1 MRIFLSYRRSDS
13 QDATARLAD
22 RLADLPRV
30 KSVFLDVESIAA
42 GEAFPNRLRSALA
55 EADICLVL
63 IGNKWI
69 GQSKTDD
76 TTRIKAEDDFVR
88 MEVAEALRLGKR
100 VIPVLLNET
109 TMPGRDQ
116 LPDDLHPLLERNALF
131 LRHMS
136 FNQDVEILSD
146 AILHSEAG
154 GRLGKKRRLTPMGIG
169 IRILGGLALAA
180 LMLLVIGLISFS
192 TSGGQSLE
200 TLLGGRA
207 GLGLLVLAVLGLCQA
222 LSFGMIRLPFGRS

>member
-22 RLADLPRV
+22 RLADLPRIR
-30 KSVFLDVESIAA
+30 SVFLDVESIAA
-42 GEAFPNRLRSALA
+42 GEAFPERLRSAMA

-63 IGNKWI
+63 IGSGWI
-69 GQSKTDD
+69 GQSKAGETS
-76 TTRIKAEDDFVR
+76 RIKAEDDFVR

-100 VIPVLLNET
+100 VIPVLLNEAP
-109 TMPGRDQ
+109 MPARDQ
-116 LPDDLHPLLERNALF
+116 LPEDLHPLLERNALF

-154 GRLGKKRRLTPMGIG
+154 GRLGKRRRMTPTGIAA
-169 IRILGGLALAA
+169 RLLGGLILAI
-180 LMLLVIGLISFS
+180 LMLLVIGLISFWS
-192 TSGGQSLE
+192 SGGQSLE

-207 GLGLLVLAVLGLCQA
+207 GLGLLVLAVLGLSQA
-222 LSFGMIRLPFGRS
+222 LTFGMIRLPFNRS

>member
-22 RLADLPRV
+22 RLSALPRI

-42 GEAFPNRLRSALA
+42 GEAFPTRLRSALT

-63 IGNKWI
+63 IGKAWL
-69 GQSKTDD
+69 GQSDAADRSRIKTDG
-76 TTRIKAEDDFVR
+76 DFVR
-88 MEVAEALRLGKR
+88 MEVAEALSLGKR
-100 VIPVLLNET
+100 VIPVLLNDAP
-109 TMPGRDQ
+109 MPVRDQ

-146 AILHSEAG
+146 AILHGEAG
-154 GRLGKKRRLTPMGIG
+154 GRLGKRRRLTPAGIAM
-169 IRILGGLALAA
+169 RVAGGLGLSII
-180 LMLLVIGLISFS
+180 MLLVIGLLSFWI
-192 TSGGQSLE
+192 SGGQSLE

-207 GLGLLVLAVLGLCQA
+207 GLGLLIVAVIGLCQA
-222 LSFGMIRLPFGRS
+222 LIFGMIRLPLGRT

>member
-22 RLADLPRV
+22 RLTALPRI

-42 GEAFPNRLRSALA
+42 GEAFPVRLQSALV

-63 IGNKWI
+63 IGKGWL
-69 GQSKTDD
+69 GQSDTSDTARIMTDG
-76 TTRIKAEDDFVR
+76 DFVR

-100 VIPVLLNET
+100 VIPVLLNEAA
-109 TMPGRDQ
+109 MPARDE
-116 LPDDLHPLLERNALF
+116 LPDELHPLLERNALF

-154 GRLGKKRRLTPMGIG
+154 GRLGKRRRLTLTGISA
-169 IRILGGLALAA
+169 RILGGLAMAIIL
-180 LMLLVIGLISFS
+180 LLVIGLISFAV
-192 TSGGQSLE
+192 SGGQSLE

-207 GLGLLVLAVLGLCQA
+207 GLGLLVLGALGLCQA
-222 LSFGMIRLPFGRS
+222 LTFDIVRLPFRRG

>member
-22 RLADLPRV
+22 RLAALPRV
-30 KSVFLDVESIAA
+30 KSVFLDVDSIAA
-42 GEAFPNRLRSALA
+42 GEAFPVRLRSALA

-63 IGNKWI
+63 IGKGWL
-69 GQSKTDD
+69 GQSD
-76 TTRIKAEDDFVR
+76 TGDAARIQKDGDFVR
-88 MEVAEALRLGKR
+88 MEVAQALQLGKR
-100 VIPVLLNET
+100 VIPVLLNEAV
-109 TMPGRDQ
+109 MPGSDQ
-116 LPDDLHPLLERNALF
+116 IPEDLHPLLERNALF

-154 GRLGKKRRLTPMGIG
+154 GRLGKRRGLTLLGIAT
-169 IRILGGLALAA
+169 RIFGGLALTVI
-180 LMLLVIGLISFS
+180 MLLVIGLISFWA
-192 TSGGQSLE
+192 SGGQSLE

-207 GLGLLVLAVLGLCQA
+207 GLGLLVLAALGLCQT
-222 LSFGMIRLPFGRS
+222 LSFGMIRFPFRRS

>member
-22 RLADLPRV
+22 RLAALPRI

-42 GEAFPNRLRSALA
+42 GEAFPGRLRSALA

-63 IGNKWI
+63 IGKAWL
-69 GQSKTDD
+69 GLSD
-76 TTRIKAEDDFVR
+76 TGDTARIKGDGDFVR

-100 VIPVLLNET
+100 VIPVLLNEASI
-109 TMPGRDQ
+109 PSRDQ
-116 LPDDLHPLLERNALF
+116 IPDDLHPLLERNALF

-154 GRLGKKRRLTPMGIG
+154 GRLGKRRRLTPLGIAA
-169 IRILGGLALAA
+169 RILGGLAMVIIL
-180 LMLLVIGLISFS
+180 LLVVGMISFAVS
-192 TSGGQSLE
+192 DGRSLE

-207 GLGLLVLAVLGLCQA
+207 GLGLLVLAALGLCQA
-222 LSFGMIRLPFGRS
+222 LSFGIIGLPFRRS

>member
-13 QDATARLAD
+13 QNATARLAD
-22 RLADLPRV
+22 RLAALPRV

-42 GEAFPNRLRSALA
+42 GEAFPSRLRSALA

-63 IGNKWI
+63 IGNGWL
-69 GQSKTDD
+69 GQSETGNI
-76 TTRIKAEDDFVR
+76 TRIKADGDFVR

-100 VIPVLLNET
+100 VIPVLLNEAA
-109 TMPGRDQ
+109 MPDRGQ

-131 LRHMS
+131 LRHIS

-146 AILHSEAG
+146 AILHNEAG
-154 GRLGKKRRLTPMGIG
+154 GRLGKRRRLTPAGVAA
-169 IRILGGLALAA
+169 RVAGGLAMAII
-180 LMLLVIGLISFS
+180 MLLVIGLISFWV
-192 TSGGQSLE
+192 SGGQSLE

-207 GLGLLVLAVLGLCQA
+207 GLGLLVVAAVGLCQA
-222 LSFGMIRLPFGRS
+222 LSFGMIDFPFRRS